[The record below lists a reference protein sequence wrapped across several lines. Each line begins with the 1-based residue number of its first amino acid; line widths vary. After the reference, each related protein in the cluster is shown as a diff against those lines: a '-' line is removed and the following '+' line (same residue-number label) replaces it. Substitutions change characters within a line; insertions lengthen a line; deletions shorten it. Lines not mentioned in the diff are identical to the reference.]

1 MWEKKLRIPVIF
13 TVAVICGSSF
23 AADYHSPRAAA
34 LGGAGHASPL
44 LTDAIYQNPAMMAF
58 LPSYSISAS
67 LNKFG
72 GPDDAEPNGRVLH
85 ASVLDGTNPA
95 FQAGVGYTRKT
106 YGREVN
112 VATSAKVLPQYS
124 AGAGL
129 KFLFGS
135 DSKQSAHDASIS
147 AIGQPLSWIQ
157 SGFNI
162 ENLVEGSQGKAWGHY
177 REFTLGVKA
186 NIQKLLFLYFDPHLV
201 PNKPG
206 SQYGYQA
213 GAEIP
218 IMADFFLR
226 AGMNR
231 NSFQPHLGIYGKG
244 FGFGFGWIL
253 PRLSIDFAIEKSTSP
268 VKSNGMLFS
277 LTII

>member
-1 MWEKKLRIPVIF
+1 MFRKSIRVPV
-13 TVAVICGSSF
+13 VILALSIVGSAF
-23 AADYHSPRAAA
+23 AADYHSPRSAA
-34 LGGAGHASPL
+34 LGGSGHASPL
-44 LTDAIYQNPAMMAF
+44 LTDAIFQNPAMMAF
-58 LPSYSISAS
+58 LPSYSISAA

-85 ASVLDGTNPA
+85 ASVVDGTNPA
-95 FQAGVGYTRKT
+95 FQAGVAYTRKT

-112 VATSAKVLPQYS
+112 IATSAKVLPQYS

-135 DSKQSAHDASIS
+135 DSRQSAHDASLS
-147 AIGQPLSWIQ
+147 AIGQPLSWVQ
-157 SGFNI
+157 SGFTVD
-162 ENLVEGSQGKAWGHY
+162 NLVEGSQGKVWGHY
-177 REFTLGVKA
+177 REFTLGLKA
-186 NIQKLLFLYFDPHLV
+186 NIQKLLFLYFDPHYV

-206 SQYGYQA
+206 SHYGYQA
-213 GAEIP
+213 GAEVP
-218 IMADFFLR
+218 VMADFYLR
-226 AGMNR
+226 GGLSR

-253 PRLSIDFAIEKSTSP
+253 PRLSVDFAIEKSTAP
-268 VKSNGMLFS
+268 VKTNGMLFS